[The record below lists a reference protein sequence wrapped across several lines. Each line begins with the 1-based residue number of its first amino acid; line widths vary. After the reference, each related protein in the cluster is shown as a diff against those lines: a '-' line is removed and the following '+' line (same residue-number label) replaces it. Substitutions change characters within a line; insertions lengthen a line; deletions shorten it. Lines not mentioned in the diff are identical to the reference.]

1 MFEKSYTPKNKC
13 FFRFW
18 NLWGCHID
26 LDMRECYTLYIYSI
40 SVRDCYFSYL
50 KCLLALEKKAFC
62 MPRTHS
68 PPKPKN
74 NQDSTILLD
83 SILVF
88 SFWYTHVRDRW
99 EHDSKTK
106 IQFKSLV
113 ESWFMVSWFWGMP
126 AHASRLHHPTAI
138 GYARWE
144 CSPSYARTWTPEER
158 RRRWRWRWGRRN
170 GQRWNRPAS

>member
-88 SFWYTHVRDRW
+88 SFWYTHVRIDGNMIPKPR
-99 EHDSKTK
+99 
-106 IQFKSLV
+106 FSLRV
-113 ESWFMVSWFWGMP
+113 WWNLGSWFLGFGGCQPMP
-126 AHASRLHHPTAI
+126 AGCTIQRQLATHDESAAPRM
-138 GYARWE
+138 
-144 CSPSYARTWTPEER
+144 PERER
-158 RRRWRWRWGRRN
+158 QKSGDDAGEWRWGRRN